1 MAGRVS
7 DSQFYSTVPAS
18 VGKVCVTAGGA
29 ANSRVN
35 ASYNSLTDPHLYDYY
50 VRKYVAMSPLLPAQP
65 ASVWILWSV
74 FR

>member
-18 VGKVCVTAGGA
+18 VDKVCVSAAGGA

-50 VRKYVAMSPLLPAQP
+50 VRKFVAMSPLLPAQP
-65 ASVWILWSV
+65 ASVWSV